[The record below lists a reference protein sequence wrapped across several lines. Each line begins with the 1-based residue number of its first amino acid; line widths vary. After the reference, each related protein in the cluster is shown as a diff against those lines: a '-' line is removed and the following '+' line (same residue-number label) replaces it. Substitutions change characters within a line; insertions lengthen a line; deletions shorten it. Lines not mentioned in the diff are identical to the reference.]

1 RVPARAP
8 PVPSAVPFNWGTFS
22 CRPPFRGAIFDPRR
36 PSPPAVTAVPY
47 LRASWVHE
55 FKPDRSI
62 AAALGFLPIGNFIVD
77 GPRAARDAVRI
88 EAGGNL
94 YIARNVA
101 LFASF
106 IGEYS
111 NSTHSNAGNGGPRV
125 TW

>member
-1 RVPARAP
+1 ASRRGTSAP
-8 PVPSAVPFNWGTFS
+8 L
-22 CRPPFRGAIFDPRR
+22 PPCGGAQCDPRS
-36 PSPPAVTAVPY
+36 PFPPAVTAVPY

-77 GPRAARDAVRI
+77 GPRAARDAARI